1 MKKVISLITMILL
14 FTAALMP
21 AAAAAGHYGI
31 QYAAEKSAAIV
42 KGPQAPNI
50 SRIAFAV
57 SGDLRRGEE
66 LKATIS
72 LIIDGG
78 VLTAEALGCLNQYDN
93 GCAGVFDGYVEING
107 RAERITLDLMYQN
120 KNENFTAV
128 TIGCAG
134 DEEQQI
140 LFFGELSPA
149 IGKLS
154 EAHIQAS
161 HAAMKDSGYE
171 AAATANAVDTTN
183 RYQATNTKNASGYP
197 VASISLYHAN
207 ELKSRSS
214 MLTYA
219 KVNSHTAQ
227 FRDYLINEKG
237 FGTWAS
243 SLLVNPD
250 SYEVEIAAANKY
262 LHHTGSAVP
271 ANNASSVNL
280 TYSAY
285 IPGAG
290 SRTLGVPLNLTSA
303 RVSYR
308 GVSSGAVYDNNIVN
322 WKVFKTIGWNPDM
335 MDGYYSN
342 AAGGSVRAYYR
353 FDSSVATDTLCTM
366 KAYGAVRYQYIYS
379 PFGGEKITLHMWT
392 GDASC
397 SSRVTIVP

>member
-21 AAAAAGHYGI
+21 AAAAGHYGI

-93 GCAGVFDGYVEING
+93 GCAG
-107 RAERITLDLMYQN
+107 
-120 KNENFTAV
+120 
-128 TIGCAG
+128 

-171 AAATANAVDTTN
+171 AAAAANAVDTTN
-183 RYQATNTKNASGYP
+183 RYQATNTKNTSGYP
-197 VASISLYHAN
+197 VATISLYHAN

-379 PFGGEKITLHMWT
+379 PFGGENITLHMWT